1 MQNWRTIIGLLRH
14 NIKRWKWRL
23 GSVSVLIT
31 LAFVLHVL
39 YASSLESTLQQG
51 SQRGGELSLPYD
63 VMIVMEPGEHI
74 LREEEW
80 PAPPQRGNTRIDT
93 LMYEHYESATQI
105 AVNSSIGY
113 FEVMGLREG
122 SRYYQNEEILST
134 GRHVEKRGEIVLPRS
149 LALASHAAVGD
160 SITLYAWEHY
170 PWQTGLHYMELL
182 VVGVYDAYDVQPA
195 LVRVEDANV
204 LSPTGEEN
212 RFLFTYKRG
221 FTTLDAAV
229 YWLRKAYPTQAFIYT
244 TTPQALSYRLLDQ
257 VSRPGRNLLVLIALF
272 AGIGA
277 FTIANMT
284 FLERRKEIAALKTVG
299 TSNRQITALLGLEY
313 LASDVLGLTLG
324 AIALVGAVRQLP
336 WMHDLE
342 AWGILRIMLSA
353 MAMTLAAVTLAI
365 ALPVVTARVATINQ
379 LLFSRRIPL
388 ASRQIASMEK
398 AQSGL
403 VYRERVENIRIIKLL
418 PPEEAQDVL
427 MLKSVGDVVKQGEVV
442 AFQETWFG
450 LYILE
455 WIAPCDGTV
464 IAREQS
470 GVIGISP
477 EDKDAPFFP
486 YPSHMLEFEQR
497 RVQTLERASVEAR
510 AFQEQYEETHDSR
523 LVMLEQEQRR
533 TRAAK
538 RQRELEKH

>member
-1 MQNWRTIIGLLRH
+1 
-14 NIKRWKWRL
+14 
-23 GSVSVLIT
+23 
-31 LAFVLHVL
+31 
-39 YASSLESTLQQG
+39 
-51 SQRGGELSLPYD
+51 
-63 VMIVMEPGEHI
+63 
-74 LREEEW
+74 
-80 PAPPQRGNTRIDT
+80 
-93 LMYEHYESATQI
+93 
-105 AVNSSIGY
+105 
-113 FEVMGLREG
+113 
-122 SRYYQNEEILST
+122 
-134 GRHVEKRGEIVLPRS
+134 
-149 LALASHAAVGD
+149 
-160 SITLYAWEHY
+160 
-170 PWQTGLHYMELL
+170 
-182 VVGVYDAYDVQPA
+182 
-195 LVRVEDANV
+195 
-204 LSPTGEEN
+204 
-212 RFLFTYKRG
+212 
-221 FTTLDAAV
+221 
-229 YWLRKAYPTQAFIYT
+229 
-244 TTPQALSYRLLDQ
+244 
-257 VSRPGRNLLVLIALF
+257 
-272 AGIGA
+272 
-277 FTIANMT
+277 
-284 FLERRKEIAALKTVG
+284 
-299 TSNRQITALLGLEY
+299 
-313 LASDVLGLTLG
+313 
-324 AIALVGAVRQLP
+324 
-336 WMHDLE
+336 
-342 AWGILRIMLSA
+342 